1 MEKQRNASV
10 VVNPSEQTIKDLT
23 KQVYYGYKRI
33 KELSEENH
41 ALKEQKN
48 YMKNNTIPLR

>member
-1 MEKQRNASV
+1 M

-23 KQVYYGYKRI
+23 KQVYYGYKRS
-33 KELSEENH
+33 KELSKENH
-41 ALKEQKN
+41 ALKEQIN